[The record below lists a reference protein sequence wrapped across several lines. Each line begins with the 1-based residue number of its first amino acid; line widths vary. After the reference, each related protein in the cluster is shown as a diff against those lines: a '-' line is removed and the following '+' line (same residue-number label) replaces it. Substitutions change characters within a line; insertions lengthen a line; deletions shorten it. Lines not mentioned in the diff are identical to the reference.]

1 MRQIVVLEDDEDLR
15 QMLCQLLRTA
25 GAERCLPVA
34 SVAELKANE
43 ADVMTSHLAILDV
56 NLGPGEP
63 SGLDAFA
70 WLKERGFGGQIVFL
84 TGHAR
89 SHPLVKA
96 AYELPNVKVF
106 EKPMDPRKLKALAKG
121 EDP

>member
-1 MRQIVVLEDDEDLR
+1 
-15 QMLCQLLRTA
+15 MLCQLLRLA

-34 SVAELKANE
+34 SVEELKEKE
-43 ADVMTSHLAILDV
+43 ADVMTSNLAILDV

-63 SGLDAFA
+63 SGMDAFR
-70 WLKERGFGGQIVFL
+70 WLKERGFTGEIVFL

-96 AYELPNVKVF
+96 AYELPNVRVF
-106 EKPMDPRKLKALAKG
+106 EKPMDPKRLKALVTG
-121 EDP
+121 DQR